1 MGAWSES
8 FETFNEDGFLMNSGI
23 TGKTPNGDGW
33 YSGVMKTFNRA
44 GRASKEQYLYKD
56 GWYKFYGKYGK
67 FLTREGRAVKG
78 LTQGIWKFYRE
89 GNLYSEITYKDDIKN
104 GPFKTYYE
112 NGKLRSEGSNKDAK
126 LNGYFENYHENGKLA
141 IKATFKDGLEEGVA
155 LSFYK
160 NGNTRNKLTYRQ
172 GKKYGFSQEFYEEG
186 LLAREGDYVL
196 DAKDGVWKTHNREE
210 EVSLET
216 LFNMGEVVEYPCRS
230 EFCPY
235 VLLSFKGPIY
245 PKKAFGKQAEGC
257 VMMEF
262 TLSKEGNPVEEK
274 ILWSKAS
281 SKKTKYLK
289 DNIFNERALES
300 LRTYKYRPKHI
311 DGQAVEVPNL
321 KNFAVFKIDAPG
333 KSMDYN
339 PEGCD

>member
-1 MGAWSES
+1 
-8 FETFNEDGFLMNSGI
+8 
-23 TGKTPNGDGW
+23 
-33 YSGVMKTFNRA
+33 
-44 GRASKEQYLYKD
+44 
-56 GWYKFYGKYGK
+56 
-67 FLTREGRAVKG
+67 
-78 LTQGIWKFYRE
+78 
-89 GNLYSEITYKDDIKN
+89 
-104 GPFKTYYE
+104 
-112 NGKLRSEGSNKDAK
+112 
-126 LNGYFENYHENGKLA
+126 
-141 IKATFKDGLEEGVA
+141 
-155 LSFYK
+155 
-160 NGNTRNKLTYRQ
+160 
-172 GKKYGFSQEFYEEG
+172 
-186 LLAREGDYVL
+186 
-196 DAKDGVWKTHNREE
+196 
-210 EVSLET
+210 
-216 LFNMGEVVEYPCRS
+216 
-230 EFCPY
+230 
-235 VLLSFKGPIY
+235 
-245 PKKAFGKQAEGC
+245 